1 LNFASTT
8 ANRNHIFSILN
19 FGKWTLK
26 LDASLTN
33 NEGEKIESSF
43 LKHKFD
49 FGRNIGKFKIGIK
62 EESEKNLMRIAKAD
76 SLLKNSFS
84 YQEIGAYVITNQAEK
99 NTFNLEY
106 KHRYDKLPAL
116 NRLVKAN
123 QSNEIISELGLLK
136 NKANILKVKYTFREL
151 EVLDTNLSS
160 TKSDKNSLGRLEHN
174 LNILKGAIRINS
186 FFESGTAMEIKR
198 EYSYIE
204 VAHGQGNYSWT
215 DYNENGIKELDE
227 FEIAVF
233 QDQANYLRVTI
244 PTNDFIKTYLSSFS
258 TSINLN
264 PHKIWSKSENGFK
277 KLLSKFS
284 NNFSLRN
291 SKKSTTADFSTL
303 LNPVYSNVDNSDL
316 MRLDFNAKNI
326 LSFNRLSS
334 KFSANLILTKNT
346 AKSIITNGA
355 EFRSIEELEF
365 DFRWSL
371 NKKIMLMPVF
381 NIGEK
386 SRDSEFSANRFYQI
400 NYKSIMPVL
409 NIQPSRVFRLRFS
422 YKYQNKENNSVSNET
437 AIINDF
443 GLNIKYNK
451 LKKSSV
457 QLSFSYVNIAYD
469 FQQNTALAF
478 EMLDALQPGDN
489 LLWTIG
495 FQRTLLD
502 NLQLNIRYQGRRP
515 SESKIIHLGNIQ
527 VRAFF

>member
-1 LNFASTT
+1 
-8 ANRNHIFSILN
+8 
-19 FGKWTLK
+19 
-26 LDASLTN
+26 
-33 NEGEKIESSF
+33 
-43 LKHKFD
+43 
-49 FGRNIGKFKIGIK
+49 
-62 EESEKNLMRIAKAD
+62 
-76 SLLKNSFS
+76 
-84 YQEIGAYVITNQAEK
+84 
-99 NTFNLEY
+99 
-106 KHRYDKLPAL
+106 
-116 NRLVKAN
+116 
-123 QSNEIISELGLLK
+123 
-136 NKANILKVKYTFREL
+136 
-151 EVLDTNLSS
+151 
-160 TKSDKNSLGRLEHN
+160 
-174 LNILKGAIRINS
+174 
-186 FFESGTAMEIKR
+186 
-198 EYSYIE
+198 
-204 VAHGQGNYSWT
+204 
-215 DYNENGIKELDE
+215 
-227 FEIAVF
+227 
-233 QDQANYLRVTI
+233 
-244 PTNDFIKTYLSSFS
+244 LSSFS